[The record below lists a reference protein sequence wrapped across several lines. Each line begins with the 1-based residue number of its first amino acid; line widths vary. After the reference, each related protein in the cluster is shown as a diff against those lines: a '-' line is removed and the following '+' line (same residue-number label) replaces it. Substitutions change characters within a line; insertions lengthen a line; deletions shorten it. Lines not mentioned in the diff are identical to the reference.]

1 MNNHIVNIRLEIDT
15 IKEYIETELCR
26 KCDEMRQKLETLE
39 ITLDEY
45 ITSSGQDNDCGS

>member
-1 MNNHIVNIRLEIDT
+1 MNNHIVNIKLEIDT

-26 KCDEMRQKLETLE
+26 KCDEMRKKLEILE

-45 ITSSGQDNDCGS
+45 IVSSGQENDCDS